1 MRNPTQKPL
10 FSSALATKLV
20 EEKEPEGNRI
30 IANTLLAFAIL
41 YLVILVLFILGV
53 FSGDITYAIWVIVIN
68 EVLLGISILL
78 YKLYNGKKSWLKY
91 VLLIVLMISVFCLN
105 FFSGFKLWLL
115 YAIPM
120 VVAGRYIDFKIL
132 TAIYIMAIIE
142 MVVSAF
148 FNVYV
153 VKDFS
158 YMDVNYVAFNE
169 PIELYV
175 NKWLQPA
182 VSAVEIDEKETLK
195 SMFGLCILP
204 NVAIVTI
211 YYVIAVSLVYYAFS
225 LVTSVSELSK
235 IDAKAQIELN
245 QQKAKVMVS
254 QIQPHF
260 LYNTLNSIYYLVD
273 EDPEKA
279 KKAIDS
285 FSKYLRYNMKS
296 IASEAPINFEEEL
309 QHTAS
314 YIWIEQMRFEDRINV
329 EYNIKT
335 TDFKIPPLT
344 IQPLV
349 ENAIKHGILETKEN
363 GTVKI
368 STSEK
373 DEVITIVVEDDGSGF
388 DYEEYKKK
396 LERGEMHIGV
406 ESVKSR
412 VEHICHGKFDI
423 ESKIGQ
429 GTKITI
435 TLYNRDAVL
444 DKGE

>member
-1 MRNPTQKPL
+1 MKNLTKKPL
-10 FSSALATKLV
+10 FSHALAIKLV

-41 YLVILVLFILGV
+41 YLVVLALFLFGV
-53 FSGDITYAIWVIVIN
+53 FSGDITYAILVLVIN

-78 YKLYNGKKSWLKY
+78 YKMYNGKKSWLKY
-91 VLLIVLMISVFCLN
+91 VLLVVLMISVFCLN
-105 FFSGFKLWLL
+105 LFSGFKLWLL
-115 YAIPM
+115 FSIPM

-132 TAIYIMAIIE
+132 TAIYIMAVIE
-142 MVVSAF
+142 MIVSAF
-148 FNVYV
+148 LNVYV
-153 VKDFS
+153 ITDFS
-158 YMDVNYVAFNE
+158 YMDINYVAFKE
-169 PIELYV
+169 PIELYI

-182 VSAVEIDEKETLK
+182 VNAAEIDKIETLK
-195 SMFGLCILP
+195 SMFGLCVLP
-204 NVAIVTI
+204 NITIVTV
-211 YYVIAVSLVYYAFS
+211 YYIIAISLVYYAFG

-235 IDAKAQIELN
+235 IEAKNQIELN
-245 QQKAKVMVS
+245 QHKAKIMVS

-296 IASEAPINFEEEL
+296 IASEAPIDFEEEL
-309 QHTAS
+309 KHTAS
-314 YIWIEQMRFEDRINV
+314 YVWIEQMRFEDRINV
-329 EYNIKT
+329 EYDIKT
-335 TDFKIPPLT
+335 VDFKIPPLT

-349 ENAIKHGILETKEN
+349 ENAIKHGILAKKEK

-373 DEVITIVVEDDGSGF
+373 DEVITIIVEDEGCGF
-388 DYEEYKKK
+388 DYEEYKNK
-396 LERGEMHIGV
+396 LEKGEVHIGV
-406 ESVKSR
+406 ASVKSR

-423 ESKIGQ
+423 ESIIGQ

-435 TLYNRDAVL
+435 TLYNRDVPIN
-444 DKGE
+444 KGE